1 MVALRLTEALG
12 VSSLT
17 SETRN
22 ASFEPLRSDVWLTLQ
37 TTYAQLLIRGRR
49 TKGKAPIV
57 GLIGFADRLRLIWHA
72 AQANDPFADWWLVK
86 IHDAISTVDARIS
99 LERESV
105 QELFD
110 TGRPFIA
117 VPAQNREPF
126 RIKLRFASPYAYRA
140 AQMLAEFD
148 SLVCELLTARH
159 IGRLVR
165 RDTTSITHSVA
176 SKIRGVFNIPL
187 RFRHLGIDR
196 ANSLSWQADGQIAK
210 RYMGVIPQDILE
222 GKRRAAFAPPILSGA
237 GEVLPPFIEI
247 EDIVEENDT

>member
-1 MVALRLTEALG
+1 MVSLQLAEAVDNGSSSNETHNLTHQ
-12 VSSLT
+12 
-17 SETRN
+17 
-22 ASFEPLRSDVWLTLQ
+22 PLRSDVWLTLQ
-37 TTYAQLLIRGRR
+37 TTYAQLLIRGRDS
-49 TKGKAPIV
+49 KGKAPIV

-86 IHDAISTVDARIS
+86 IHDAISTVDARIKF
-99 LERESV
+99 ERELV
-105 QELFD
+105 QELFKK
-110 TGRPFIA
+110 GGPFVA

-148 SLVCELLTARH
+148 SLVCELLTARQ
-159 IGRLVR
+159 IGRMAR
-165 RDTTSITHSVA
+165 RETTSITHAVA

-196 ANSLSWQADGQIAK
+196 ADANSWKADGQIAK
-210 RYMGVIPQDILE
+210 RYMGDIPQDILD
-222 GKRRAAFAPPILSGA
+222 GKRRASFAPPILSGA

-247 EDIVEENDT
+247 EEVVQESVS